1 MSTKFTDELMG
12 MMVKRQ
18 LLNSYFFK
26 IEKESF
32 LWRLKEQQLAL
43 GWISHRNIISHIIFI
58 SLVVR

>member
-1 MSTKFTDELMG
+1 MPTKFTDELMG

-32 LWRLKEQQLAL
+32 WWRLKGQQLAL
-43 GWISHRNIISHIIFI
+43 DWISQRNIISHIIF
-58 SLVVR
+58 